1 MELQTTF
8 EMEFADSEIRQA
20 LWQGDDLHVVFSAVA
35 ATRHTPGDASIS
47 GFLQGVE
54 LVLKRCT
61 PLPTAGLFGR
71 VRSGALRLEGQPSIL
86 RISVPSNWDQ
96 PLALE
101 LEPAQ
106 NSFLLLQAQGMECRL
121 QAGGVFRESL
131 FC

>member
-1 MELQTTF
+1 MEPQTTF

-20 LWQGDDLHVVFSAVA
+20 IWHGNDLLIVFSAVA

-54 LVLKRCT
+54 LVLRQCT
-61 PLPTAGLFGR
+61 PVPTTALFGR
-71 VRSGALRLEGQPSIL
+71 IRGGALRLKGQPSIL
-86 RISVPSNWDQ
+86 RISLPSTWDQ
-96 PLALE
+96 SLALE

-106 NSFLLLQAQGMECRL
+106 NGFLALQAQGMECRL
-121 QAGGVFRESL
+121 QAGGIFHESL

>member
-1 MELQTTF
+1 MEPQITL

-35 ATRHTPGDASIS
+35 ATRHAPGDASIS

-54 LVLKRCT
+54 LVLRQCT
-61 PLPTAGLFGR
+61 PVPTAALFGR

-86 RISVPSNWDQ
+86 RISVPSTWDQ

-106 NSFLLLQAQGMECRL
+106 NGFLVLQAQGMECRL

>member
-1 MELQTTF
+1 MEPQTTF

-20 LWQGDDLHVVFSAVA
+20 FWQGNDLHVVFSAVA
-35 ATRHTPGDASIS
+35 ATRHAPGDASIS
-47 GFLQGVE
+47 GFLQGAE
-54 LVLKRCT
+54 LVLSQCT
-61 PLPTAGLFGR
+61 PVPTKALFGR

-86 RISVPSNWDQ
+86 RISVPSTWGQ

-106 NSFLLLQAQGMECRL
+106 NGFLVLQAQGMECRL
-121 QAGGVFRESL
+121 QAGSVFRESL

>member
-1 MELQTTF
+1 MEPQTTF

-20 LWQGDDLHVVFSAVA
+20 LWQGDDLQVAFSAVA
-35 ATRHTPGDASIS
+35 ATCHAPGGSSIS

-54 LVLKRCT
+54 LVLRQCM
-61 PLPTAGLFGR
+61 PVPTAAWFGR
-71 VRSGALRLEGQPSIL
+71 VRSGALRLEGRPSIL
-86 RISVPSNWDQ
+86 RISVPSTWDQ

-106 NSFLLLQAQGMECRL
+106 NGFLMLQAQGTECRL
-121 QAGGVFRESL
+121 QAGAVFRESL

>member
-20 LWQGDDLHVVFSAVA
+20 LWQGDDLSVMFSAVA
-35 ATRHTPGDASIS
+35 ATRHAPGDASIS
-47 GFLQGVE
+47 GFLEGVE
-54 LVLKRCT
+54 LLLRQCT
-61 PLPTAGLFGR
+61 PASTEALFGR
-71 VRSGALRLEGQPSIL
+71 LRSGALRLEGQTSIL
-86 RISVPSNWDQ
+86 RISVPSTWDQ

-106 NSFLLLQAQGMECRL
+106 NGFLVLRAQGLECRL